1 MFFSDNRIF
10 AYFIVVA
17 TFINPSAGL
26 SGLLSLIIAYGF
38 AKWISFDN
46 SLITSG
52 SLIFNSL
59 MIGLVMGL
67 QYQFSGSF
75 FILLF
80 IFSILAVLFSKAYY
94 VVLSKYGLPFLSLP
108 FITTFW
114 IFLFCNRSFEILE
127 IDKTNLYFYNELYSI
142 GGNKL
147 VGIYES
153 LNNLQLTIFIE
164 SYFKSLAAIYL
175 QHNIIAGVLI
185 AIGLLYY
192 SRIAFTLSIIG
203 YATGF
208 FFSNYVLGNVNYL
221 TYGYIGF
228 NYILAA
234 ISLGGFYLIPSR
246 KSYLLAA
253 CSCVIIVILQI
264 ALMKLLL
271 SLQLPIFSLPSALFI
286 LITLLTL
293 KNRTISN
300 GLELVLYQT
309 YSPEKNLYRHSNN
322 MERYSNNTYI
332 LIQPPFFG
340 DWYVSQGN
348 HGNITHKGDYSYAWD
363 FVITDDTRK
372 TFRLPGKELTDF
384 HCYNVPVVAPAA
396 GYVYQIIDGIDDNEI
411 GNIDINNNW
420 GNTII
425 IKHSEHLFS
434 KLSHLKKESFKVY
447 EGQYVYAGTIL
458 ATCGN
463 SGRSPE
469 PHIHFQ
475 LQATPYIGSKTIQYP
490 ISYFITKQI
499 EGESIFN
506 SFEYPNENSV
516 ISSIQSTPL
525 ISNAFYFTPGKK
537 ITFEV
542 KTTKKSIE
550 KIELVSWEFY
560 TDSLN
565 QTYIYCPKTDS
576 TAYFVNNFT
585 LFYFTN
591 FNGDTN
597 SLLYY
602 FFIGAR
608 KILLGYYDD
617 IEVNDT
623 LPIENFYNG
632 ISKNLQDFVAPFK
645 LYLKPTFKAKYSSID
660 DLHFPKKVIL
670 KTEAEVKF
678 NSSILKKLNFEF
690 EINQNGI
697 QSFICSDSKKTIEAK
712 CVSA

>member
-17 TFINPSAGL
+17 TFINPNAGL
-26 SGLLSLIIAYGF
+26 SGLISLMVAYGF
-38 AKWISFDN
+38 AKWISFDKN
-46 SLITSG
+46 LITSG
-52 SLIFNSL
+52 TLIFNSL

-80 IFSILAVLFSKAYY
+80 IFSSLAVLLSKTYY

-108 FITTFW
+108 FITTYW

-147 VGIYES
+147 VSIYES
-153 LNNLQLTIFIE
+153 LNSLQLSIFVE

-175 QHNIIAGVLI
+175 QHNIIAGILI
-185 AIGLLYY
+185 AFGLFYY
-192 SRIAFTLSIIG
+192 SRIAFTLSLIG

-253 CSCVIIVILQI
+253 CSCIIIVILQI

-271 SLQLPIFSLPSALFI
+271 TLQLPLFSLPSALFI

-293 KNRTISN
+293 KNRVVSN
-300 GLELVLYQT
+300 GLDLVIHQT
-309 YSPEKNLYRHSNN
+309 YSPEKNLYQHKNN
-322 MERYSNNTYI
+322 LERYSKNTYL
-332 LIQPPFFG
+332 LINPPFYG
-340 DWYVSQGN
+340 EWYVSQGHN
-348 HGNITHKGDYSYAWD
+348 GTITHQDDYKFAWD

-372 TFRLPGKELTDF
+372 TFKLPGKSLSDF
-384 HCYNVPVVAPAA
+384 YCYNVPVVAPAA
-396 GYVYQIIDGIDDNEI
+396 GYVHQIIDGIEDNEI
-411 GNIDINNNW
+411 GEVDMMNNW

-425 IKHSEHLFS
+425 IKHSETLYS
-434 KLSHLKKESFKVY
+434 KISHLKKESFKVY

-475 LQATPYIGSKTIQYP
+475 LQATPYIGSRTIQYP
-490 ISYFITKQI
+490 LSYFINYNHLGKKQ
-499 EGESIFN
+499 FN
-506 SFEYPNENSV
+506 SFDYPKENAV
-516 ISSIQSTPL
+516 ISSVQLTPVL
-525 ISNAFYFTPGKK
+525 YQAFYFAPGKT

-542 KTTKKSIE
+542 NDSIN
-550 KIELVSWEFY
+550 KIELVRWEFF
-560 TDSLN
+560 TDALN
-565 QTYIYCPKTDS
+565 QTYIYCHKTNS
-576 TAYFVNNFT
+576 IAYYVNNYSV
-585 LFYFTN
+585 FYFTN
-591 FNGDTN
+591 FNGDTQ
-597 SLLYY
+597 SLLYQ
-602 FFIGAR
+602 FFMGAH
-608 KILLGYYDD
+608 KILLGYYED
-617 IEVNDT
+617 IMVEDV
-623 LPIENFYNG
+623 LPIENMYHGG
-632 ISKNLQDFVAPFK
+632 IKILQDFLAPFK
-645 LYLKPTFKAKYSSID
+645 LFLKPTFQQKFISID
-660 DLHFPKKVIL
+660 DLHFPKQIILQTKVQVKMGTKIL
-670 KTEAEVKF
+670 RTTDF
-678 NSSILKKLNFEF
+678 II
-690 EINQNGI
+690 EIGQNGI
-697 QSFICSDSKKTIEAK
+697 ERFTTQHQQKTIIATCIK
-712 CVSA
+712 G